1 MGRTIGSGSYGSIEE
16 IAMAKNIQDFSPRQ
30 MPGPA
35 EAASKSVQ
43 DGQHNNSTKPGC
55 VSLKILWSMHQA
67 VTAHAYMET

>member
-1 MGRTIGSGSYGSIEE
+1 MSGSYGSIEE

-55 VSLKILWSMHQA
+55 VSLKIL
-67 VTAHAYMET
+67 